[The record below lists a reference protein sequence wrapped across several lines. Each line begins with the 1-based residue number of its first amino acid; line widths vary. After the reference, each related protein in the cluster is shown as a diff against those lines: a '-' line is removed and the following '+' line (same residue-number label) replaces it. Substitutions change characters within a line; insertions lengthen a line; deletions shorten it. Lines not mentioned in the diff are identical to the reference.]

1 MGGPKNYPFFSF
13 FFHFTLLILHVADAN
28 QHYRRHRRS
37 WGRNKFRKA
46 EYLNKSRNLCIKKM
60 YPFPRASK
68 YLNLA
73 QHVEKIRKILVLLI
87 RSILPQALIS
97 I

>member
-1 MGGPKNYPFFSF
+1 
-13 FFHFTLLILHVADAN
+13 
-28 QHYRRHRRS
+28 
-37 WGRNKFRKA
+37 
-46 EYLNKSRNLCIKKM
+46 M
-60 YPFPRASK
+60 YPLPRASK
-68 YLNLA
+68 YLNLV